1 MKLLAALLLAAG
13 CAAAPALHE
22 ADFDRVSAGM
32 NGDEVR
38 SALGE
43 PTRREIFPRQKQVAW
58 TYAYVDLWGYF
69 AFTSVIFD
77 AGGRVVGKAVTRKEP
92 ED

>member
-1 MKLLAALLLAAG
+1 MKPLAVVLLAAG

-22 ADFDRVSAGM
+22 ADFERISNGM
-32 NGDEVR
+32 SGEDVR
-38 SALGE
+38 RTLGE
-43 PTRREIFPRQKQVAW
+43 PTRTEAFPLQKQVAW

-69 AFTSVIFD
+69 AFTSVLFD
-77 AGGRVVGKAVTRKEP
+77 DGGRVVGKAFTRKEP

>member
-1 MKLLAALLLAAG
+1 LRRLAVLLLAAG

-22 ADFDRVSAGM
+22 ADFERVSSGM
-32 NGDEVR
+32 NRDDVR
-38 SALGE
+38 RTLGE
-43 PTRREIFPRQKQVAW
+43 PTRSEAFPRQGQIAW

-77 AGGRVVGKAVTRKEP
+77 DAGRVVGKTFTRKEP

>member
-1 MKLLAALLLAAG
+1 LRQIAVLLLAAG

-22 ADFDRVSAGM
+22 ADFERVSNGM
-32 NGDEVR
+32 SGEDVR
-38 SALGE
+38 HRLGE
-43 PTRREIFPRQKQVAW
+43 PTSKETFPRQKQVAW

-77 AGGRVVGKAVTRKEP
+77 DSGRVVGKTVTRKEP

>member
-1 MKLLAALLLAAG
+1 MKHLAVLFLAAG

-22 ADFDRVSAGM
+22 ADFERVSTGM
-32 NGDEVR
+32 SGDDVR
-38 SALGE
+38 RLLGE
-43 PTRREIFPRQKQVAW
+43 PSRREVFPRQKQVTW
-58 TYAYVDLWGYF
+58 TYAHVDLWGYF

-77 AGGRVVGKAVTRKEP
+77 DGGRVVGKAVARKEP